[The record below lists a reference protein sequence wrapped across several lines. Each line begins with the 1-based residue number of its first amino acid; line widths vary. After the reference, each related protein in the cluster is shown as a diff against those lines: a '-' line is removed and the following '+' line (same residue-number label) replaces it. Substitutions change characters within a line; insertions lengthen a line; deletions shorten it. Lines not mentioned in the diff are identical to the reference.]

1 MDKSHIRAGLV
12 MLGRPQFD
20 IPLAMEFFNK
30 IKRFLQETGIKL
42 EIVEEPVTASQEAI
56 AAANHLRQKA
66 LDAVVTVQGTFT
78 DASLILALACNVES
92 YLLIWAIKEKP
103 TGERLR
109 LNSFCGLNL
118 GAHALT
124 AAGIPFKGI
133 YGDPNSPK
141 VQQEVLAF
149 LHAVGALRWLK
160 GRRIGLVGHRPPG
173 YYTSNFYEVGLYSQ
187 LGVLVHHI
195 SLEEVFRRAS
205 AVKMD
210 NTSVL
215 TGDIVGYDK
224 VDTTGASKSIRAYL
238 ALKEIIQ
245 AHSLDAVAVECWPDF
260 MVSYGGAACFSL
272 GQLND
277 EGIVASCEADVN
289 GAVAMLLG
297 QYWSGEPTF
306 LADLII
312 GDEEKNELVF
322 WHCGAAPKSLISKE
336 AQVVAGVHP
345 NRKIPL
351 CLYFPLRDG
360 TVTIT
365 RLSPD
370 KNNRLRLLVGKGTAL
385 RAPMLFQGNTLP
397 VHLDTPVEMAIQ
409 TILERGFEHHYVLI
423 YGDYT
428 KELRELARLLA
439 IEIVE
444 L

>member
-1 MDKSHIRAGLV
+1 MRRVRVGLI

-30 IKRFLQETGIKL
+30 IKGFLQESGIEL
-42 EIVEEPVTASQEAI
+42 EIIEEPVTVSQEAI
-56 AAANHLRQKA
+56 AVANRLREKA
-66 LDAVVTVQGTFT
+66 LDAIVTVQGTFT
-78 DASLILALACNVES
+78 DASLILTLACNLES
-92 YLLIWAIKEKP
+92 YLLIWAVKEKP

-133 YGDPNSPK
+133 YGDPDSGK
-141 VQQEVLAF
+141 VQQQVLAF
-149 LHAVGALRWLK
+149 LHAAGALRWLK

-195 SLEEVFRRAS
+195 SLEEVFHRAS
-205 AVKMD
+205 TINLEDTAA
-210 NTSVL
+210 L
-215 TGDIVGYDK
+215 TEDIVGYDRVDAAGALKSLK
-224 VDTTGASKSIRAYL
+224 VYL
-238 ALKEIIQ
+238 ALRKIIQ

-277 EGIVASCEADVN
+277 EGIVAACEADVN
-289 GAVAMLLG
+289 GAVAMILG
-297 QYWSGEPTF
+297 QYWSGKPTF

-322 WHCGAAPKSLISKE
+322 WHCGAAPKSLISEE
-336 AQVVAGVHP
+336 AQAVAGVHP

-351 CLYFPLRDG
+351 CLYFPLREG

-365 RLSPD
+365 RLGPD

-397 VHLDTPVEMAIQ
+397 VHLDNPVERAIQ
-409 TILERGFEHHYVLI
+409 TILDRGFEHHYVLI

-428 KELRELARLLA
+428 RELRELARLLA
-439 IEIVE
+439 IEIIE